1 MGLHMEK
8 IENLINELGL
18 KERVRQIK
26 SIDNTELCQQIRI
39 SDLMVLYT
47 EYWELSKVM
56 IESILTGLPLVIN
69 SNPSEKNLEFMNLP
83 VTLVPATPED
93 FRRAITDLSLDASLR
108 EKIGREFIASSENFL
123 KPNVAEDNHKL
134 AYEEILLRYA

>member
-1 MGLHMEK
+1 
-8 IENLINELGL
+8 
-18 KERVRQIK
+18 
-26 SIDNTELCQQIRI
+26 
-39 SDLMVLYT
+39 
-47 EYWELSKVM
+47 M

-69 SNPSEKNLEFMNLP
+69 SNPSGKNLEFMNLP